1 MHIPKAESGLSKQ
14 LLSNF
19 QADNSCDRKL
29 VEAKTKMM
37 LLIKKSYCFF
47 DSYLHGFKGILM

>member
-29 VEAKTKMM
+29 VEAKTKM

>member
-1 MHIPKAESGLSKQ
+1 MYISKAKSGLSKQ

-19 QADNSCDRKL
+19 EADNSCDRKL

-37 LLIKKSYCFF
+37 LLIKKSY
-47 DSYLHGFKGILM
+47 